1 MQPMPQGRNEYIN
14 VTNQIPPIAAQI
26 SLTALCLAVGL
37 TGCATPPMPQVHRQ
51 AAVLIPSTSPD
62 AEVQAAST
70 SVDTDQ
76 AGDARVQ
83 SSQPQSSAIPLPANV
98 SPQVATKRPR
108 FYGEAA
114 AFNFSDESIQAVAR
128 AVLGEMLKQ
137 RYTIAPGV
145 QGTVTLISPNPI
157 PPEEA
162 LRLLERALITNGLR
176 LIYSNGSFQILPAD
190 QALASGLTAP
200 SPRNG
205 GSGHGYETKLIPLRW
220 ISATEM
226 EKLLKP
232 YARPAA
238 IVAVDTNR
246 NQIALAGSQEELGNY
261 LKIIDTFDV
270 DWMATMA
277 VKIIPV
283 PSGRATTLVADL
295 DKIFGQQSG
304 LPTAGLV
311 RFIPL
316 DGSGTVVAI
325 AAQQH
330 VLDDVMT
337 WVDRMDASGGQGT
350 RLYTYDLKFIAAKEL
365 AQRLT
370 EVVEHA
376 SLAGTSNPTSDS
388 SSPSALESGRAQNDK
403 QITTDAEPRPT
414 QGAGSTAP
422 PSSLDDVG
430 ISAMEETNSVLVRA
444 SPSAWRSIR
453 NAIARLDVM
462 PLQVHIEAQI
472 AQVQTSGALRYG
484 VSSFFDRAV
493 TDPVNQGGAGLPEV
507 DMPAGWHSIRG
518 SIQPAPQGVG
528 WIFRGRSAAAV
539 IDLLDQVSDVR
550 VLQTPSIFVR
560 NNTEALFNSG
570 SRIPVVSVTLN
581 PNNGGGAYNQ
591 VQYLETGT
599 TLRVKPRISKDGSV
613 FLDIEQEVSTP
624 GAVSSAD
631 ANGNVRID
639 TNKLKTQ
646 VTVRA
651 GDTVMLA
658 GLISDGNERTSS
670 GAPGLAR
677 IPVLGGLF
685 GRQSTGSSRDE
696 LIMLITASVASDS
709 TEVRDLTDDYLR
721 RFRSL
726 QPIGTSP

>member
-1 MQPMPQGRNEYIN
+1 MPQGRNEYIN
-14 VTNQIPPIAAQI
+14 VNDQIAIGVGIRLPL
-26 SLTALCLAVGL
+26 STLCLALGL
-37 TGCATPPMPQVHRQ
+37 AGCATPPVPQVHRQ
-51 AAVLIPSTSPD
+51 TPIVLPTLVDS
-62 AEVQAAST
+62 EVQVKST
-70 SVDTDQ
+70 PI
-76 AGDARVQ
+76 DADRGVGIGEQ
-83 SSQPQSSAIPLPANV
+83 ISQPQSKSLPAADNA
-98 SPQVATKRPR
+98 SPPVATKRPR
-108 FYGEAA
+108 FYGDAA

-162 LRLLERALITNGLR
+162 LRLMERALITNGLR
-176 LIYSNGSFQILPAD
+176 LIYSNSSFQIVPAD
-190 QALASGLTAP
+190 QAVNSGLTAP
-200 SPRNG
+200 TSRSG
-205 GSGHGYETKLIPLRW
+205 GSGHGFETKLIPLRW

-232 YARPAA
+232 YTRPAA
-238 IVAVDTNR
+238 IVAVDASR
-246 NQIALAGSQEELGNY
+246 NQITVAGSQEELGTY

-277 VKIIPV
+277 VKVIPV
-283 PSGRATTLVADL
+283 TSGRASTLVTDL
-295 DKIFGQQSG
+295 DKIFGEGSG
-304 LPTAGLV
+304 LPMAGLV

-316 DGSGTVVAI
+316 DGSGAVVAI
-325 AAQQH
+325 AAHQH
-330 VLDDVMT
+330 VLDDVMN
-337 WVDRMDASGGQGT
+337 WVDRMDATGGQGT
-350 RLYTYDLKFIAAKEL
+350 QLYTYDLKFIDAKEL
-365 AQRLT
+365 AQRLA
-370 EVVEHA
+370 EVVQHA
-376 SLAGTSNPTSDS
+376 SLAGTPSPQSNVVSAAATGDQQSDKAIAAAPDQ
-388 SSPSALESGRAQNDK
+388 SPD
-403 QITTDAEPRPT
+403 
-414 QGAGSTAP
+414 QGARTTGP
-422 PSSLDDVG
+422 PLRLDDVG

-444 SPSAWRSIR
+444 TPSAWRSIR
-453 NAIARLDVM
+453 DAIARLDVM

-493 TDPVNQGGAGLPEV
+493 TDPVSQGGAGLPEV
-507 DMPAGWHSIRG
+507 DVPAAWRSIRG
-518 SIQPAPQGVG
+518 SIQPASQGLG
-528 WIFRGRSAAAV
+528 WIFRGRNAAAV
-539 IDLLDQVSDVR
+539 INMLDQVSNVR

-570 SRIPVVSVTLN
+570 SRIPIVSVTLN

-599 TLRVKPRISKDGSV
+599 TLRVKPRITKDGMV
-613 FLDIEQEVSTP
+613 FLDIEQEVSSP

-658 GLISDGNERTSS
+658 GLISNGNERSSS

-677 IPVLGGLF
+677 IPVVGGLF
-685 GRQSTGSSRDE
+685 GRQSAGSSRDE

-721 RFRSL
+721 RFRAL
-726 QPIGTSP
+726 QPIK